1 MKTITIKQ
9 SDKAV
14 FEVLKAIKDNGWGLG
29 GNLRMMLRVG
39 TVGNLT
45 REQTVTLANFMA
57 RGQEECRLVTEAMER
72 ENVVKLEVVEKEIS
86 FADAMHRMNEKLEYV
101 KIVGSRG
108 EKTIRRYFDLIH
120 LRDIGVNDFDDL
132 QQAKYFTVTK

>member
-9 SDKAV
+9 ADKAV
-14 FEVLKAIKDNGWGLG
+14 FEVLQEIKRNGWGRG
-29 GNLRMMLRVG
+29 GNLRMMLQVG
-39 TVGNLT
+39 AQKNIT
-45 REQTVTLANFMA
+45 REQAILLTKYMD
-57 RGQEECRLVTEAMER
+57 RGLTEYRNVTEAMER
-72 ENVVKLEVVEKEIS
+72 ENVVKLEVIENEIS